1 MGLSDSLLIRFPG
14 SQMVLVD
21 TLAHPSSR
29 DVGLLA
35 RAVFG
40 APPMLKS
47 LHFES
52 VRWHSSVWS
61 WSDSVCL
68 MYRSVAPCL
77 AVELR

>member
-1 MGLSDSLLIRFPG
+1 MGLSGSLLIRFPG

-52 VRWHSSVWS
+52 VRCILLFGHGVTL
-61 WSDSVCL
+61 CL